1 MRVTVFLS
9 IALFAVAAHADYRE
23 FRELPIDPA
32 LDAQVR
38 AAANESLRE
47 FPALKAGDLGLTVVD
62 LTNPAGIS
70 RADYDGNVS
79 FYPAS
84 VIKVFYLADVYMQN
98 LQDQGDVQRALRE
111 MVGVSDNDATAY
123 LVDLLAGTCAGGELE
138 GPAFDRFVDQRREI
152 NRHFAKLGYDVG
164 LMMKPWSFA
173 PYGREMQLLG
183 KDRENRNR
191 LTPNATA
198 AMMLWIARGRAPASD
213 VLLEFLHRPM
223 DTRKDDENQID
234 EFIGEAL
241 PAGSRLW
248 SKAGWT
254 SSVRHDAAYVELP
267 SGRKLVMV
275 VFTRG
280 VSNEKDVIPEITRNV
295 LRELESA
302 P

>member
-1 MRVTVFLS
+1 MHLKAFLS
-9 IALFAVAAHADYRE
+9 IVLFTFAANADYRE

-32 LDAQVR
+32 LDAALR
-38 AAANESLRE
+38 AAAAESLRE
-47 FPALKAGDLGLTVVD
+47 FPALEAGGLGIALVD
-62 LTNPAGIS
+62 LTDPSAVA
-70 RADYDGNVS
+70 RADYNGNVS

-84 VIKVFYLADVYMQN
+84 VIKVFYLADVYLQN
-98 LQDQGDVQRALRE
+98 LQDEGDVQRALRE

-123 LVDLLAGTCAGGELE
+123 LVDLLAGTCAGGELKAA
-138 GPAFDRFVDQRREI
+138 AFDRFVDQRREI

-164 LMMKPWSFA
+164 LMMKPWSFG

-198 AMMLWIARGRAPASD
+198 AMMLWIARRRAPASD
-213 VLLEFLHRPM
+213 AMLGFLHRPM
-223 DTRKDDENQID
+223 APRNDDENQID

-267 SGRKLVMV
+267 SGRKLVLV

-280 VSNEKDVIPEITRNV
+280 VSNQKDVIPELTRNV
-295 LRELESA
+295 LQELESA